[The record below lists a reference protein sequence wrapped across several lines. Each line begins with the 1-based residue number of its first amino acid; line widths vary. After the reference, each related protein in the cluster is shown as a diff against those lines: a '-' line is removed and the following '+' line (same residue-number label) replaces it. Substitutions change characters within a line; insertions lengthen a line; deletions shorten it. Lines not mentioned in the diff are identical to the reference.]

1 MLQELAHT
9 RSELMYLV
17 TCYIPDRYNVREQQ
31 HKSKHISVPRT
42 TESFETHHN
51 HGQSQNSSK

>member
-9 RSELMYLV
+9 RSELMYCHL
-17 TCYIPDRYNVREQQ
+17 CIPDRYNVREQQ
-31 HKSKHISVPRT
+31 HKSKHVSVPWT
-42 TESFETHHN
+42 TESFQTHHN